1 MAMKE
6 LLIIVGFV
14 VFWIVLQKIILPKLG
29 IPT

>member
-1 MAMKE
+1 MKE